1 MTFPNIF
8 LDVEAQKVVDPAMYM
23 DGTSFTVKVDDE
35 SVATAAVTNGKI
47 IFTGVKEG
55 QTTVSVTG
63 SRTDSF
69 VITVRKGAEGNGW
82 L

>member
-1 MTFPNIF
+1 MN
-8 LDVEAQKVVDPAMYM
+8 
-23 DGTSFTVKVDDE
+23 GTTFTVKVDDE
-35 SVATAAVTNGKI
+35 SVATAAVTAGKI

-55 QTTVSVTG
+55 QTTASVTG